1 MTNRFTGRHMTAI
14 LIAFFLVVIG
24 VNGTLA
30 WLASST
36 FSGALAENGYVASQ
50 DYNRWIAQSAAQD
63 RLGWSIATH
72 VEERHL
78 VLETRGVTGAS
89 ADVILSHPLG
99 LESDRRLSMAAMGG
113 ARLRSVSDVPKGRW
127 IANLVIRQ
135 GGREAR
141 FMTEVRG

>member
-1 MTNRFTGRHMTAI
+1 MTRPFTGRQMTAI

-24 VNGTLA
+24 VNATLA

-63 RLGWSIATH
+63 RLGWSIATR
-72 VEERHL
+72 VERRHF
-78 VLETRGVTGAS
+78 EIEIRGVTGAS

-99 LESDRRLSMAAMGG
+99 LESDRRLPMASLNGT
-113 ARLRSVSDVPKGRW
+113 RLRSVPELPKGRW
-127 IANLVIRQ
+127 IANLIIRQ

>member
-1 MTNRFTGRHMTAI
+1 MIAI

-24 VNGTLA
+24 VNAILA

-63 RLGWSIATH
+63 RLGWSIATR
-72 VEERHL
+72 VERRHFEI
-78 VLETRGVTGAS
+78 ETRGVTGAS
-89 ADVILSHPLG
+89 ADAEL
-99 LESDRRLSMAAMGG
+99 
-113 ARLRSVSDVPKGRW
+113 PKGRW
-127 IANLVIRQ
+127 IANLIIRQ